1 MKLFNI
7 EKETNVGQNLYE
19 LDLLTDED
27 IEMLPANSME
37 NFSENDP
44 KSNEL
49 QIKHSK
55 TPDGAMKLEKM
66 QSSIQQMQAQFT
78 LKIMSKHS
86 LSQETVGDILTFC
99 EDIHDA
105 KMELLNEQL
114 SQTFFNDE
122 NISMEKVTENIKL
135 TDSVTG
141 TEKILFN
148 TSSDMFNTLDQV

>member
-1 MKLFNI
+1 MPKLI
-7 EKETNVGQNLYE
+7 SVSVGLNLSE
-19 LDLLTDED
+19 VDLLTDKD
-27 IEMLPANSME
+27 IEMLPVNSKE

-78 LKIMSKHS
+78 LKLMSKHS
-86 LSQETVGDILTFC
+86 LSQETVGDILKFC

-105 KMELLNEQL
+105 KLELLNEQL

-122 NISMEKVTENIKL
+122 NISMEKVTETIKL

-148 TSSDMFNTLDQV
+148 KSSEVFNTLEQV

>member
-1 MKLFNI
+1 MIL
-7 EKETNVGQNLYE
+7 GL
-19 LDLLTDED
+19 
-27 IEMLPANSME
+27 M
-37 NFSENDP
+37 NF
-44 KSNEL
+44 KSNTA
-49 QIKHSK
+49 KF
-55 TPDGAMKLEKM
+55 PDRAMKLEKL